1 MPPQTIPRCPASP
14 LFVFTQ
20 EISPSTPFHFAMTKR
35 KPPTHC
41 PVPVDSG
48 WHHYYS
54 HMAEAYLDAF
64 PWIRRAPRLERAQSF
79 VVFCADELPQVVL
92 FRDSLGHEVVY
103 YVSKGRVLVEGCQC
117 PKECPFARPKPS
129 YASIV
134 KK

>member
-1 MPPQTIPRCPASP
+1 MA
-14 LFVFTQ
+14 
-20 EISPSTPFHFAMTKR
+20 KR

-117 PKECPFARPKPS
+117 PKECPFACPSLFVRAKGEPQHKPS
-129 YASIV
+129 YAQVVVSRQE
-134 KK
+134 